1 MNIVAQ
7 IEQYLGADR
16 LAKLKKNDDNYQIF
30 WVGVLEHRHSVDP
43 NRDPIPYLISCDMVQ

>member
-1 MNIVAQ
+1 MGIVEQ
-7 IEQYLGADR
+7 IEQGLGADR

-43 NRDPIPYLISCDMVQ
+43 NQIPAHEY